1 VTEALNKLFD
11 EIVAHWPAY
20 LAALVAL
27 SGLTMSVIQV
37 AKQLFFVRRWFHHAR
52 VLHWLDPQRSRLE
65 LWLSIVRGQA
75 QPLEKDLLRITA
87 SGDAWALYDAEL
99 EDVCAQLSAAAQ
111 LLVDYPEV
119 APKLLK
125 TIARSAS
132 ARDLGRILQA
142 NARNTQDAQL
152 RQIVFDARN
161 RVRAITI
168 RSVDM
173 FKLTTGSIW
182 QRGLQVVS
190 FALSFLIALVAVG
203 VTTKPVDG
211 RPGAMLVM
219 ALAAGFLA
227 PVARDLLAAVEQLR
241 K

>member
-1 VTEALNKLFD
+1 
-11 EIVAHWPAY
+11 
-20 LAALVAL
+20 
-27 SGLTMSVIQV
+27 
-37 AKQLFFVRRWFHHAR
+37 